1 MEMRGQIHSQ
11 AALPSGETTPSK
23 HWIGDW
29 LDLRAGLDV
38 TAKRKFLESNLGRLA
53 PNLVTIMTDL
63 SWLQGFVAQ
72 ELQALR
78 LG

>member
-1 MEMRGQIHSQ
+1 
-11 AALPSGETTPSK
+11 
-23 HWIGDW
+23 